1 MSKIY
6 AVASQKGGVAKT
18 TTAINMGVEMAR
30 QGYKTLLVDCDAQG
44 SLTASLGYQQPD
56 SIEDTLASVMEME
69 VNDVNYDAENF
80 GILHHREGVDVM
92 PSNIELSGL
101 EVSLVG
107 VWSREMILSRYLDKV
122 KDRALT
128 YIKLSAY
135 CFNSISICVRIII
148 HYNCKL

>member
-56 SIEDTLASVMEME
+56 SIEDTLAWGRLSVDLYKIVAYM
-69 VNDVNYDAENF
+69 V
-80 GILHHREGVDVM
+80 
-92 PSNIELSGL
+92 ELC
-101 EVSLVG
+101 
-107 VWSREMILSRYLDKV
+107 
-122 KDRALT
+122 ALNVP
-128 YIKLSAY
+128 YICAK
-135 CFNSISICVRIII
+135 IV
-148 HYNCKL
+148 